1 VNFKV
6 IRFFVL
12 FIFFCA
18 SIAHAEIKKVNII
31 GNKRVSN
38 NTIESLV
45 DKKKDKIDSIYI
57 NNLTKK
63 IYDTDFFSNVKID
76 FDQEILTITVAENPV
91 VNFFYING
99 IKDDDLD
106 KINKII
112 VVKENA
118 IFSNA
123 KLKQDVEKVKDYFKD
138 LGYYS
143 IIVNPEVYKI
153 ENNQVNLIL
162 NIDKKDVSKIKNIY
176 FIGNKHFTSSQ
187 LLDVVSSS
195 EDGWWKLFSSSAL
208 SEKRVEY
215 DKELLKDFYKS
226 KGFYDVQIES
236 VFANLDSSKNFT
248 VTFAINS
255 GKKYNFGEFD
265 IKSNN
270 LIKDA
275 DLNEIKNLTSKLLK
289 NQTYSSESVSKL
301 NNQIIKLIETKKY
314 NNIDLRVEE
323 VKSNDLKIDILVSLD
338 QGKSLLLN
346 KINISGNSITREKT
360 IRDNLLISEGD
371 NLNSSKIKKSID
383 QIKSKQYFSKV
394 DYKIED
400 SDKKNFKDLNIIVRE
415 QATGSISAG
424 VGYGTNG
431 GMFEAS
437 LNEKNFLGQGV
448 NLNFTG
454 RLSTEKISGEF
465 TVLNPNFLNSEKE
478 LFNSL
483 YSDTDDYKNSGYQN
497 KRIGEK
503 IATKYE
509 IYEDIFFRPN
519 ILLQYDKLETSSTAS
534 ALLKSRAGNY
544 TTTSVGYNFSADFR
558 DSKSNPTSG
567 NISYFEQNIATLVSD
582 IPAVQTSVGTT
593 FYKELINEN
602 FIGSLRARV
611 DTAVGLNSK
620 DIKLSDRLHSSVAVI
635 RGFENRGIGPVDGG
649 DHVGG
654 NYLASMSLKSTFPN
668 PLPETLR
675 ANSIIFFDA
684 ANVWGADYSSR
695 IADSNKVRT
704 SVGLGLDI
712 MSPFGPVSFS
722 YAVPLSSVSTDKK
735 QNFLFNIGSSF

>member
-1 VNFKV
+1 V

-394 DYKIED
+394 DYKVED

-497 KRIGEK
+497 KRIGDK

>member
-1 VNFKV
+1 V

-275 DLNEIKNLTSKLLK
+275 DLNEIKILTSKLLK

-323 VKSNDLKIDILVSLD
+323 VKSKDLKIDILVSLD

-394 DYKIED
+394 DYKVED

-497 KRIGEK
+497 KRIGDK

>member
-1 VNFKV
+1 M

-12 FIFFCA
+12 LIFFCA

-270 LIKDA
+270 LIKDS
-275 DLNEIKNLTSKLLK
+275 DLNEIKILTSKLLK

-323 VKSNDLKIDILVSLD
+323 VKSKDLKIDILVSLD

-394 DYKIED
+394 DYKVED

-437 LNEKNFLGQGV
+437 VNEKNFLGQGV
-448 NLNFTG
+448 NLNVLG

-497 KRIGEK
+497 KRIGDK

-675 ANSIIFFDA
+675 ANSIIFLDA

>member
-1 VNFKV
+1 V

-323 VKSNDLKIDILVSLD
+323 VKSKDLKIDILVSLD

-394 DYKIED
+394 DYKVED

>member
-1 VNFKV
+1 M

-323 VKSNDLKIDILVSLD
+323 VKSKDLKIDILVSLD

-394 DYKIED
+394 DYKVED

-497 KRIGEK
+497 KRIGDK

>member
-1 VNFKV
+1 M

-12 FIFFCA
+12 LIFFCA

-275 DLNEIKNLTSKLLK
+275 DLNEIKILTSKLLK

-323 VKSNDLKIDILVSLD
+323 VKSKDLKIDILVSLD

-394 DYKIED
+394 DYKVED

-497 KRIGEK
+497 KRVGDK

-582 IPAVQTSVGTT
+582 IPAVQTSIGTT

-675 ANSIIFFDA
+675 ANSIIFLDA

-722 YAVPLSSVSTDKK
+722 YAIPLSSVSTDKK